1 RKWFGK
7 SKEASTPSRADS
19 PKTGSKPQSRSSTK
33 AKALGATELLHSPSS
48 LESSDRGGSEE
59 EEIVWTNNSNQFTKA
74 AVRRRVERIWASRAI
89 KVDRRSSS
97 DSATP
102 VPGDGA
108 SPEPGHYW
116 DGHVTLSKTDDENA
130 NDGPELTVLISRTR
144 ASRRPGSAV
153 RGPRVRG
160 GFAGGCVVCL
170 EDPSAS
176 RQHPAS
182 ALATLDRKPTV
193 GPTMSYRGKKPGGV
207 KSPSSKESS
216 LISSSDPKS

>member
-1 RKWFGK
+1 MHAHAR
-7 SKEASTPSRADS
+7 APPS
-19 PKTGSKPQSRSSTK
+19 
-33 AKALGATELLHSPSS
+33 
-48 LESSDRGGSEE
+48 
-59 EEIVWTNNSNQFTKA
+59 
-74 AVRRRVERIWASRAI
+74 
-89 KVDRRSSS
+89 
-97 DSATP
+97 
-102 VPGDGA
+102 
-108 SPEPGHYW
+108 
-116 DGHVTLSKTDDENA
+116 
-130 NDGPELTVLISRTR
+130 DGPELTVLISRTR

-216 LISSSDPKS
+216 LISSSDPKSCEPDGVSCNVAHALTAPIRPEPGVQCRKLRTLAS